1 MIAMRSDLEREAER
15 HRATAVRLQNTKE
28 LAEKAN
34 RAKSIFLA
42 KMSHELRTPLN
53 AVIGYSE
60 ILLEDG
66 EIEGKPEEKI
76 ADLRRINTAGKYLL
90 SLVTDVLDLSKKIG
104 RAHV

>member
-1 MIAMRSDLEREAER
+1 MATYYASVHSMRSELEREAER
-15 HRATAVRLQNTKE
+15 HRATAVRLHQAKE

-60 ILLEDG
+60 ILLEDA
-66 EIEGKPEEKI
+66 EIDGKGEEKI
-76 ADLRRINTAGKYLL
+76 ADLKRINGAGKHLL
-90 SLVTDVLDLSKKIG
+90 SLVTDV
-104 RAHV
+104 